1 MVKWSVRCRHRVP
14 TGVMPGRPASTVH
27 GPFTR
32 SSPHG
37 GRLVHLSGD
46 RRYAVLSPRFRG
58 PPRPLP
64 KVVVG
69 PRRTRAHGRAVAA
82 AVRRAPAGRHAGS
95 REQPPRPGAPA
106 GLPALDA
113 PVEARG
119 RARGHRPRPRPAG
132 RPAAAAGG
140 AGGVSRPSITAPSP
154 AGTPARRP

>member
-1 MVKWSVRCRHRVP
+1 GTHARPPGQQVFGEGSITIFSFTFSVVRMGLVKWSARCRHRVT
-14 TGVMPGRPASTVH
+14 TGVMPGWPASTVH

-69 PRRTRAHGRAVAA
+69 PRQTRAHGRAVAA
-82 AVRRAPAGRHAGS
+82 
-95 REQPPRPGAPA
+95 
-106 GLPALDA
+106 
-113 PVEARG
+113 
-119 RARGHRPRPRPAG
+119 
-132 RPAAAAGG
+132 
-140 AGGVSRPSITAPSP
+140 
-154 AGTPARRP
+154 